1 MSDLKIKL
9 RSAATLEF
17 AGANG
22 KTVVVDVESGVQSV
36 DSLKQI
42 KQLCKIGNDS
52 DINNDLET
60 LKSTMASDCT
70 VTFNG
75 PTGAGPLVNRT
86 WYGHDGLMQYLTE
99 I

>member
-36 DSLKQI
+36 DSQAEANK
-42 KQLCKIGNDS
+42 
-52 DINNDLET
+52 
-60 LKSTMASDCT
+60 A
-70 VTFNG
+70 TF
-75 PTGAGPLVNRT
+75 AK
-86 WYGHDGLMQYLTE
+86 
-99 I
+99 